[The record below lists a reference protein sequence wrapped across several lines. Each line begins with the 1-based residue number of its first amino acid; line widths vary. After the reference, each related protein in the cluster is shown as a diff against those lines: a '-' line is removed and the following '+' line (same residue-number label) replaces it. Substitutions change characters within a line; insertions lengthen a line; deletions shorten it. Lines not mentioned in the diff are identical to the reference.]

1 MKMEIAK
8 LRRLVCAMLAR
19 FEELGCDQE
28 DVPWN
33 RYWDTVGHI
42 QENKPIPER
51 YDAGFN
57 SPCPKPRRGSLDD
70 DWNDVKGIA
79 SSLPDVPVD
88 PKAIKAVAGELYK
101 LVQVSELLRA
111 VGDHYVSKNPG
122 LLNKIRKLN
131 GDNTESQSRSAP
143 R

>member
-33 RYWDTVGHI
+33 RYWDTVGHR

-51 YDAGFN
+51 YDAGFS
-57 SPCPKPRRGSLDD
+57 SPCPKPRRGSLED
-70 DWNDVKGIA
+70 DWNDIKAIA
-79 SSLPDVPVD
+79 SGLPDMSVPS
-88 PKAIKAVAGELYK
+88 KAIAAVQGELYK

-111 VGDHYVSKNPG
+111 VGDYYVWKNPD

-131 GDNTESQSRSAP
+131 GDNTESQSGSAP